1 MKPGTSGA
9 PQPWL
14 EFPLRNR
21 CMGTMKEKMKDDTYL
36 VHSAHDSEGHAGIVN
51 IPPYRASTVI
61 YPDLASY
68 NSRFDGDARY
78 DGFSYAARGTPTG
91 FALAD
96 AVANLEGGHK
106 AVATATGLSA
116 VTIAIGAFISAGH
129 HILVTDSAYGPTRKF
144 CNNVLARFGVETTY
158 YDPLIGA
165 DIAGLMRENTKVV
178 FTESPGSMSFE
189 MQDIPAIAAAAHAE
203 GAVVL
208 MDNTWATPLYFKAF
222 EHGVDVSI
230 HAGTKYIG
238 GHSDLMLG
246 VVTARN
252 EEMIRKIK
260 DQAHTLG
267 DVAGPDECYLALRG
281 LRTLGARLRQQQD
294 SALRV
299 ARWLAERPEVG
310 RVLHPALP
318 GDPGHAIWKRD
329 FLGASSLF
337 GLLLRTSDDAAVER
351 MVEALRLFM
360 IGSSWGGYES
370 LISLNPLEG
379 LRTAVPWT
387 ESPHLL
393 RLHIGLE
400 DPGDLIA
407 DLEQALGKLSG

>member
-1 MKPGTSGA
+1 
-9 PQPWL
+9 
-14 EFPLRNR
+14 
-21 CMGTMKEKMKDDTYL
+21 
-36 VHSAHDSEGHAGIVN
+36 
-51 IPPYRASTVI
+51 
-61 YPDLASY
+61 
-68 NSRFDGDARY
+68 
-78 DGFSYAARGTPTG
+78 
-91 FALAD
+91 
-96 AVANLEGGHK
+96 
-106 AVATATGLSA
+106 
-116 VTIAIGAFISAGH
+116 
-129 HILVTDSAYGPTRKF
+129 
-144 CNNVLARFGVETTY
+144 
-158 YDPLIGA
+158 
-165 DIAGLMRENTKVV
+165 
-178 FTESPGSMSFE
+178 
-189 MQDIPAIAAAAHAE
+189 
-203 GAVVL
+203 

-222 EHGVDVSI
+222 DHGVDVSI

-246 VVTARN
+246 IVTARN

-267 DVAGPDECYLALRG
+267 DVAGPDDCFLALRG
-281 LRTLGARLRQQQD
+281 LRTMSARLRRQQD

-318 GDPGHAIWKRD
+318 GDPGHDIWKRD

-337 GLLLRTSDDAAVER
+337 GLLLHTSDDAAVER
-351 MVEALRLFM
+351 MVEALRFFM